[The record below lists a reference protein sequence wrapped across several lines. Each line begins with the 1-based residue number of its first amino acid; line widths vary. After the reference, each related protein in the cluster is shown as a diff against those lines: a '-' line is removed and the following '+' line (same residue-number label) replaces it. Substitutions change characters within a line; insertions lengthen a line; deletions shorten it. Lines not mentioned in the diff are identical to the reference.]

1 MKLDRIIN
9 GVELTIQFHYV
20 PYIPGRRSYNPPDGG
35 YVTVEDI
42 YHKEESIYM
51 LIEST
56 IISKLEKELYE
67 EIVESEK

>member
-1 MKLDRIIN
+1 
-9 GVELTIQFHYV
+9 FHYV
-20 PYIPGRRSYNPPDGG
+20 PYIPGDPNNPPDGG

-51 LIEST
+51 LIEFT

>member
-1 MKLDRIIN
+1 MIDRIIN

-20 PYIPGRRSYNPPDGG
+20 PYIPGDPNNPPDGG

-51 LIEST
+51 LIEFT